1 MHTVFENGNFD
12 EVWFGSVNFVTKCKC
27 RNWFSSLCVPVRF
40 LVRFRY
46 CAERRSAVSVRR

>member
-12 EVWFGSVNFVTKCKC
+12 EVWFGSVNLLQNANVGIG
-27 RNWFSSLCVPVRF
+27 SLLCVPVRF